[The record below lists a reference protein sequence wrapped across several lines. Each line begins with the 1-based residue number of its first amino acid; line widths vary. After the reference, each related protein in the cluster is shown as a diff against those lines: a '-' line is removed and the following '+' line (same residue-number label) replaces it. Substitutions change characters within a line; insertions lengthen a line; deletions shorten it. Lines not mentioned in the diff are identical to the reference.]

1 MPEPNASRPHIPG
14 YGVAAGPEGLLSWRE
29 VEKRLAA
36 AQSYWLATVTATGR
50 PHSRP
55 VDGIWLDGAL
65 YFAGGD
71 VQWSRNLGANP
82 AAQVHL
88 ESAQQAV
95 ILEGR
100 VERIAAT
107 APELQRVAEAGRVKY
122 GNDYAGERWV
132 FRPTTAFAWTNF
144 PKDATRWRFR

>member
-1 MPEPNASRPHIPG
+1 MPEPKASRPHIPG
-14 YGVAAGPEGLLSWRE
+14 YGISAGPEGLISWSE
-29 VEKRLAA
+29 VEKRIETAR
-36 AQSYWLATVTATGR
+36 SYWIATVSAMGR

-71 VQWSRNLGANP
+71 VKWSRNLRENP

-88 ESAQQAV
+88 ESTEQVV
-95 ILEGR
+95 ILEGS
-100 VERIAAT
+100 VERIAAK
-107 APELQRVAEAGRVKY
+107 APELERVAEAGRTKY

-144 PKDATRWRFR
+144 AKDATRWRFH